1 MKRRTVFAWVAVML
15 VANVP
20 AGPAAAQHF
29 DGAGTVPAGLLLRRL
44 DGVKRVLLIGAHPD
58 DEDTRLLAALAR
70 GWGAETAYLAL
81 TRGEGGQNLV
91 GPELWEGLGIIRTGE
106 LEAARKRDGARQFF
120 TRAFDY
126 GYSKSAAEAL
136 ANWPREEL
144 LRDVVWIIRRFRPQV
159 VVTVFTGTPRDGHGQ
174 HQAAGI
180 MAREAFDAAGDP
192 ARFPDQ
198 LRNGVEAW
206 TPLKLYQVSWRRP
219 EEATL
224 FVETGTFDP
233 LLGESYLQL
242 AMESRS
248 QHRSQDMGTPRRPGP
263 GRSGVQLL
271 RSRAGLDAAHDTGFF
286 AGVDTTLEGL
296 ADALEGPLRARVV
309 RSLSAYRRSLEGA
322 RKSFDGLHPSKAA
335 GDLADALRDLEQART
350 AAGKSAPVEF
360 RRATG
365 DKLRLATKALLAA
378 AGIQVDARAADD
390 LIVPGEHV
398 EVRVSVWNGG
408 TIPVAG
414 IEPEMALPPGWSA
427 TLRRTQGAAPNGGV
441 APNTM
446 ATWTFDV
453 SVPQDAPPSRLY
465 YLRSPRRGAMYTW
478 PAQPKMWGLPRD
490 PPLVHAR
497 VRMDVQAD
505 EDSHVEV
512 TAEVPWQY
520 VGVDK
525 ARGEF
530 RRPVLVVPALGV
542 SVEPRVLV
550 WPLRDEHPRTVS
562 VQLAAYQEDGA
573 RGVVRLDAPSEWSVT
588 PREAPFELAAAGAA
602 RTVEFRVNPPASAT
616 AGTVR
621 LRAVATLT
629 DGRRFAESVAM
640 IDYPH
645 IERAAL
651 FSPAAATVTRLP
663 VKVADVRVGY
673 IMGSGD
679 DGFEAIRQ
687 LGVRADLLDAER
699 VRRGDFADYDVLV
712 LGIRAYETR
721 PDVREAN
728 SRILEFARKGGTV
741 IVQYNKYEYPRGG
754 YAPYPVSMGRPAPR
768 VTDEG
773 SPVRFLEPESPVFTY
788 PNRITPADFKGWV
801 HERGLYF
808 LREWDPHYVPLLELK
823 DFDEPPVRGALLAAT
838 VGRGVYVYTA
848 LSFFRE
854 FPAGVPGAYRLF
866 ANLLSLRGDAWASY
880 VALRGRGG

>member
-1 MKRRTVFAWVAVML
+1 MKRRTVFGWVAT
-15 VANVP
+15 VALASMS
-20 AGPAAAQHF
+20 AGPVAAQRF

-70 GWGAETAYLAL
+70 GRGVETAYLAL

-106 LEAARKRDGARQFF
+106 LEAARRRDGGLQFF

-126 GYSKSAAEAL
+126 GYSKSAREAL
-136 ANWPREEL
+136 ANWPRKEL
-144 LRDVVWIIRRFRPQV
+144 LRDVVWVIRRFRPQV

-174 HQAAGI
+174 HQAAGL

-198 LRNGVEAW
+198 LSEGVEAW
-206 TPLKLYQVSWRRP
+206 TPQKLYQVSWRRP

-286 AGVDTTLEGL
+286 AGVDTTLAGL
-296 ADALEGPLRARVV
+296 TAPIEGPLRSRVAAG
-309 RSLSAYRRSLEGA
+309 LAAYRRALDGA
-322 RKSFDGLHPSKAA
+322 RKHFDGLHPWQAA
-335 GDLADALRDLEQART
+335 GDLADGLRHLQQARSV
-350 AAGKSAPVEF
+350 AGVHAPREF
-360 RRATG
+360 RGATAE
-365 DKLRLATKALLAA
+365 KVRLATEALLAA
-378 AGIQVDARAADD
+378 AGIQVDARATDD
-390 LIVPGEHV
+390 LVAPGEKV

-408 TIPVAG
+408 VIPVTGVA
-414 IEPEMALPPGWSA
+414 PELALPSGWSA
-427 TLRRTQGAAPNGGV
+427 TLRRTQGASPDGAV

-446 ATWTFDV
+446 AVWTFEV
-453 SVPQDAPPSRLY
+453 AVPRNAPPSRLY
-465 YLRSPRRGAMYTW
+465 YLRSPRKGAMYVW
-478 PAQPKMWGLPRD
+478 PAQPKLWGLPRD

-497 VRMDVQAD
+497 VTMDVHAD
-505 EDSHVEV
+505 ADSHAVV
-512 TAEVPWQY
+512 TAEAPWRY

-530 RRPVLVVPALGV
+530 HRPVLIVPAVGV
-542 SVEPRVLV
+542 SVEPRLVV
-550 WPLRDEHPRTVS
+550 WPVRDTKARAVS
-562 VQLAAYQEDGA
+562 VQLTAYQDDGA
-573 RGVVRLDAPSEWSVT
+573 RGVVRLEAPAGWSVEP
-588 PREAPFELAAAGAA
+588 PRARFDLAAEGATH
-602 RTVEFRVNPPASAT
+602 TVEFRVTPSGERA
-616 AGTVR
+616 AGKVR
-621 LRAVATLT
+621 LRARATLD
-629 DGRRFAESVAM
+629 DGRRYAEDVAL

-651 FSPAAATVTRLP
+651 FSPAEATIVRLP

-687 LGVRADLLDAER
+687 LGVRTDLLDPER
-699 VRRGDFADYDVLV
+699 VRHGDFSDYDVLV

-728 SRILEFARKGGTV
+728 ARLLDFVRAGGTL

-768 VTDEG
+768 VTDEH
-773 SPVRFLEPESPVFTY
+773 SPVRLLEPDSPVFTY
-788 PNRITPADFKGWV
+788 PNRITKADFDGWV

-808 LREWDPHYVPLLELK
+808 LRTWDRRYVPLLELK
-823 DFDEPPVRGALLAAT
+823 DFDEPPTRGALLAAT
-838 VGRGVYVYTA
+838 LGRGVYVYAA

-866 ANLLSLRGDAWASY
+866 ANLLSLEGDAWASY
-880 VALRGRGG
+880 LASRGGGS